1 MDSPGGAQYPFFG
14 GFGETA
20 CPLHRVTPPAT
31 GPAKS
36 ANFGL
41 GHDNYMGAPPQG
53 DTPADNWPDFF
64 IHRRLE
70 PQIRLVSEQGLL
82 PAAARDRFQ
91 WLYQVLPAIFEPE
104 PPALR
109 RQTFCVWPSAG
120 ARRLRPAISSATT
133 RAGPSSSTLPFITAI
148 AVSTSP

>member
-1 MDSPGGAQYPFFG
+1 
-14 GFGETA
+14 
-20 CPLHRVTPPAT
+20 
-31 GPAKS
+31 
-36 ANFGL
+36 
-41 GHDNYMGAPPQG
+41 MGAPPQG
-53 DTPADNWPDFF
+53 DIPADNWPDFF